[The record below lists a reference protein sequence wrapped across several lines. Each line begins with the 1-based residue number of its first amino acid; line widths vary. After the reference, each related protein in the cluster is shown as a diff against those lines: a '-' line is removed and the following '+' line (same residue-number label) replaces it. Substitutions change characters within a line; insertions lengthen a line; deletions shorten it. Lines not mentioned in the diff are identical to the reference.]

1 MTIYGDDSRT
11 AFKPRPH
18 PLRVLLVSAAGFLI
32 GLQIGIFVFS
42 FTQVLASSVES
53 NGARPI
59 YAPFAQSP
67 LLPPSPLAPL
77 SAAAIP
83 PAVTIVAALLIVF
96 LWPAGDS
103 LARRV
108 SPYFVAMAF
117 ATVVTAVALESEP
130 RRWLEADLS
139 LLAIWRPLAA
149 GAAVLVVLQSERRIT
164 QLLGNFYPVRTPL
177 QRIRLWA
184 MRIPLP
190 VLVIA
195 VAAWGGPY
203 LPMAE
208 AALALLLLTFLLAA
222 ASKPPD
228 QFEAVSE
235 YAMREASLIAP
246 LAAIGVVALCLWTFG
261 SPLLGDAPR
270 AVMVGGSKFASFEG
284 TASLK
289 KTLRRDAD
297 IEIKRQEEEKKAKE
311 PVIDIRWSK
320 SKP

>member
-18 PLRVLLVSAAGFLI
+18 PLRLLLVSAATFLI
-32 GLQIGIFVFS
+32 GLQVGTFLFS
-42 FTQVLASSVES
+42 FTQVLASGVES
-53 NGARPI
+53 NGARPLF
-59 YAPFAQSP
+59 APFAQSP
-67 LLPPSPLAPL
+67 LLPPSPLAAP
-77 SAAAIP
+77 STAAIP
-83 PAVTIVAALLIVF
+83 PAVTICAALLIVF

-103 LARRV
+103 LARRI

-117 ATVVTAVALESEP
+117 ATVVSAVALENEP

-149 GAAVLVVLQSERRIT
+149 AAAVLVVIQSERRIT
-164 QLLGNFYPVRTPL
+164 QLLGNFYPVRSPL

-184 MRIPLP
+184 LRIPLP
-190 VLVIA
+190 VLFVGI
-195 VAAWGGPY
+195 AAWSSRY
-203 LPMAE
+203 LPMVE
-208 AALALLLLTFLLAA
+208 AAVALLLLTWLLAA
-222 ASKPPD
+222 ASRPPD
-228 QFEAVSE
+228 QFEAVTD
-235 YAMREASLIAP
+235 YPMREAALIAP
-246 LAAIGVVALCLWTFG
+246 IVATGVVALCLWTFG
-261 SPLLGDAPR
+261 SPLLGEAPR
-270 AVMVGGSKFASFEG
+270 AVMVGGSKFAGFEG

-320 SKP
+320 SKR